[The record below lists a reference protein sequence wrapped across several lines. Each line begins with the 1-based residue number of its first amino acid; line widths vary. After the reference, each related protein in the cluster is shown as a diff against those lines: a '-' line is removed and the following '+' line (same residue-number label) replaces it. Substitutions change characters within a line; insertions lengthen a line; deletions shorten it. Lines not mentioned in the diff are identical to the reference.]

1 LCVHVLFFQCA
12 IFLGCTISD
21 RNNVRCFAQ
30 AKLNLVDYASEDEY
44 MHKNGLH
51 LIHWEYLPGCL
62 YR

>member
-1 LCVHVLFFQCA
+1 MY
-12 IFLGCTISD
+12 I
-21 RNNVRCFAQ
+21 RRFAQ
-30 AKLNLVDYASEDEY
+30 AKLNLVDYEANEDEY